1 MDVNAINNNA
11 ISSLNTSSSSSLQL
25 EKSSLSGKI
34 NNSEKEALNLS
45 ISDYNKQRDELSLN
59 VQSLNDGIAMSKIAQ
74 NSIEKQQDYLKN
86 IQNKLENIN
95 NLENKND
102 IKQSINEDL
111 RNFNQVAYETKYKN
125 ESLLV
130 NSYYDDK
137 NSIDINTSSENFSM
151 AKTNTANF
159 ANDIF
164 ETVNNSDLN
173 NPENVSNALNKVA
186 SSSSELQNV
195 SNQFSQFSKQLEE
208 KALENIKEQ
217 NNLYNENKMNK
228 IKDFGKESTDFTKS
242 NINAN
247 AGYLAASQ
255 ANIVQEQSV
264 RLLS

>member
-1 MDVNAINNNA
+1 MDVNAINNNS

-217 NNLYNENKMNK
+217 NNLYNENKMK
-228 IKDFGKESTDFTKS
+228 
-242 NINAN
+242 
-247 AGYLAASQ
+247 
-255 ANIVQEQSV
+255 
-264 RLLS
+264 

>member
-1 MDVNAINNNA
+1 MDVNAINNNTL
-11 ISSLNTSSSSSLQL
+11 SNLNTSSLQL
-25 EKSSLSGKI
+25 EKTSSKYKI
-34 NNSEKEALNLS
+34 SDSEKEALNLN
-45 ISDYNKQRDELSLN
+45 INNYNKQRDELSLN
-59 VQSLNDGIAMSKIAQ
+59 VQSLNDGIAISKIAQ
-74 NSIEKQQDYLKN
+74 NGIEKQQEFLKN
-86 IQNKLENIN
+86 VQNKLENTN

-111 RNFNQVAYETKYKN
+111 RNFNQTAYETKYKN
-125 ESLLV
+125 ESLLA
-130 NSYYDDK
+130 NDFYDDK
-137 NSIDINTSSENFSM
+137 TTIDINTSSENFTMS
-151 AKTNTANF
+151 KPNTTNF

-164 ETVNNSDLN
+164 ETINNSDLN
-173 NPENVSNALNKVA
+173 NNENLNNALNKV
-186 SSSSELQNV
+186 SSSSSQLDSI

-228 IKDFGKESTDFTKS
+228 NKDFGRESTDFSKS
-242 NINAN
+242 NVNAN

>member
-1 MDVNAINNNA
+1 MDVNAINNNN
-11 ISSLNTSSSSSLQL
+11 ISSLNTLPSSLQL
-25 EKSSLSGKI
+25 EKSSAKSRVD
-34 NNSEKEALNLS
+34 NSEKEALNLN

-59 VQSLNDGIAMSKIAQ
+59 VQSLNDGIAITKIAQ
-74 NSIEKQQDYLKN
+74 NSIEKQQDYLNN

-111 RNFNQVAYETKYKN
+111 RAFNQIAYETKYQKEN
-125 ESLLV
+125 ILV
-130 NSYYDDK
+130 NNYNDEK
-137 NSIDINTSSENFSM
+137 NSIDINTSFVNFSM
-151 AKTNTANF
+151 EKPNTAAF

-173 NPENVSNALNKVA
+173 NVA
-186 SSSSELQNV
+186 NISSSMDKVVSSSGKLQNIYD
-195 SNQFSQFSKQLEE
+195 QFTDFGNKLEE
-208 KALENIKEQ
+208 SARDSIKEQ
-217 NNLYNENKMNK
+217 IDLFNQNK
-228 IKDFGKESTDFTKS
+228 INKDKNFGKESSDFSKT
-242 NINAN
+242 NVNAN